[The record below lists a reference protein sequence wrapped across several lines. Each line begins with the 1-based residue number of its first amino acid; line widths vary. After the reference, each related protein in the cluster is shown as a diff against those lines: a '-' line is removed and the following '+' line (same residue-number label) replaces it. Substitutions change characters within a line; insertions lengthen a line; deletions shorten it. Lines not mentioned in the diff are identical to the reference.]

1 MAGAITVTGL
11 ESFENQSG
19 DLTLVSPDSTDRP
32 VNYWWV
38 PRWWW
43 KGANTIYEGCVRFN
57 NSDNNDQI
65 YIACSENNPHLK
77 VEWNGSAYTF
87 DGDNKR
93 KYVTR
98 IFVTTDASLKT
109 GTDYRVP
116 LRGAAITAV
125 S

>member
-1 MAGAITVTGL
+1 M
-11 ESFENQSG
+11 
-19 DLTLVSPDSTDRP
+19 
-32 VNYWWV
+32 
-38 PRWWW
+38 
-43 KGANTIYEGCVRFN
+43 N

-65 YIACSENNPHLK
+65 YIACTENNPHLK

-87 DGDNKR
+87 DGDKKR
-93 KYVTR
+93 KHVTR

-109 GTDYRVP
+109 GTDYQVP

>member
-1 MAGAITVTGL
+1 MAGQITITGL
-11 ESFENQSG
+11 HSFEGQSG
-19 DLTLVSPDSTDRP
+19 DLTLVSPRTTDRP
-32 VNYWWV
+32 VNFWTV

-43 KGANTIYEGCVRFN
+43 NGDNTIYEGCVRVN

-65 YIACSENNPHLK
+65 YIAVTESNPHLK
-77 VEWNGSAYTF
+77 IAWNGSAYTF
-87 DGDNKR
+87 DGDSKR
-93 KYVTR
+93 KHVTR
-98 IFVTTDASLKT
+98 IFVTTDASLQT